1 MYLSIRSLLS
11 FVFAFAVGVGTA
23 GAAPGAPTSPLAD
36 PPPIKNGASSVHTAD
51 LNGDGN
57 VDVISASAGDG
68 EIAWYPNVDRQ
79 RNFPR
84 KNVITIGAASA
95 QEIYAADLDGDGDQ
109 DLIGAFG
116 VTGKI
121 AWYENDGSGSFAPQK
136 VITEDAAGAVSV
148 YATDLNDD
156 GHKDVLSASQIDG
169 KIAYYTNDGKGNF
182 SDQKVISNEGEGA
195 RSVFAAD
202 LDGDEMKDVV
212 YASSVRA
219 GGSKI
224 AWHRNTGDGFAD
236 QKVITSETRG
246 AQAVHASDL
255 DGDGDMDLLAG
266 FSEVGLDVGQLVWF
280 ENTGGG
286 EFSDSQVISSE
297 VRGVNAVSTADLDDD
312 GDQDILSTSSVS
324 GADGEI
330 AYFLST
336 AGTFAS
342 KSVIATNLSQAQS
355 IDAAD
360 LDGGG
365 TPDVIG
371 ASHRGDKIAWYRN
384 SLLQGFGFSDPKLI
398 ME

>member
-1 MYLSIRSLLS
+1 MYMPIQLLLS
-11 FVFAFAVGVGTA
+11 FILALGVGLGTA
-23 GAAPGAPTSPLAD
+23 DDPAPRAESTSEA
-36 PPPIKNGASSVHTAD
+36 PPIKNGASSVHAAD
-51 LNGDGN
+51 LNGDGTM
-57 VDVISASAGDG
+57 DVISASAGDG

-84 KNVITIGAASA
+84 KKVITIGAASA
-95 QEIYAADLDGDGDQ
+95 QEIHTADLDDDGDQ

-121 AWYENDGSGSFAPQK
+121 AWYENDGSGAFSAQK
-136 VITEDAAGAVSV
+136 IITEEAAGAVSV
-148 YATDLNDD
+148 HAVDLNDD
-156 GHKDVLSASQIDG
+156 GHKDILSASRIDG
-169 KIAYYTNDGKGNF
+169 KIAYYTNDGDGNF

-195 RSVFAAD
+195 RSVHAAD
-202 LDGDEMKDVV
+202 MDGDGMQDVV

-246 AQAVHASDL
+246 ARAVHASDL
-255 DGDGDMDLLAG
+255 DGDGDMDILAG
-266 FSEVGLDVGQLVWF
+266 FSELGLDVGQLAWF
-280 ENTGGG
+280 ENNGDG

-297 VRGVNAVSTADLDDD
+297 VRGINAVMTADLDDD

-330 AYFLST
+330 AYVLST

-360 LDGGG
+360 LNGGG
-365 TPDVIG
+365 TPDVVG
-371 ASHRGDKIAWYRN
+371 ASFRGDRIAWYRN
-384 SLLQGFGFSDPKLI
+384 SLLQGFGFSDPKLLA
-398 ME
+398 E